1 MTIPSSDPDDASKT
15 AASLLSE
22 GLTALIRSITDHAA
36 IAQAREDIAAVRT
49 ALDSLNL
56 KVERQAVDDRDQRRL
71 LGDQLANL
79 AGALD
84 RLVTHLEGLSTLMAE
99 MLERL
104 SSPPGTGP
112 IAPVVVEPAFL
123 PGGEGLTVVFTGVPG
138 FQSLMDIQK
147 AFTALPSVAS
157 ASVERYQEGDSRIL
171 VALGAP
177 VTGSELVKAIGEGAG
192 LNASIEEARPETS
205 RLRLKISNLSP

>member
-1 MTIPSSDPDDASKT
+1 M

-22 GLTALIRSITDHAA
+22 GLAALVRSMTDRGA
-36 IAQAREDIAAVRT
+36 IAEARGDIAAVRA
-49 ALDSLNL
+49 ALESLNL
-56 KVERQAVDDRDQRRL
+56 KIERQAAEDRDQRRL

-104 SSPPGTGP
+104 SSPPGT
-112 IAPVVVEPAFL
+112 APLAPALLEPAFM
-123 PGGEGLTVVFTGVPG
+123 PGGEGVTVAFAGVPG

-147 AFTALPSVAS
+147 AFTALPAVAS
-157 ASVERYQEGDSRIL
+157 ASVERYQEGDSRVL
-171 VALGAP
+171 VALQAP
-177 VTGSELVKAIGEGAG
+177 VTGSEFVKAIRDGAG
-192 LNASIEEARPETS
+192 L
-205 RLRLKISNLSP
+205 

>member
-1 MTIPSSDPDDASKT
+1 MTIQPTGAEDPSRQ

-22 GLTALIRSITDHAA
+22 GLTALVRSMTDHAA
-36 IAQAREDIAAVRT
+36 IAEAREDVAAVRA
-49 ALDSLNL
+49 ALDALNL
-56 KVERQAVDDRDQRRL
+56 KVERQAAEDRDQRRL

-104 SSPPGTGP
+104 S
-112 IAPVVVEPAFL
+112 APSGKPTAASMAEPAFV
-123 PGGEGLTVVFTGVPG
+123 PGSEGVTVALAGVPG

-147 AFTALPSVAS
+147 ALTTLSGVTS

-171 VALGAP
+171 VALRAP
-177 VTGSELVKAIGEGAG
+177 VTSSELVSAIRDGTG
-192 LNASIEEARPETS
+192 LAASVEEARPETN
-205 RLRLKISNLSP
+205 RLKLKISPASR

>member
-1 MTIPSSDPDDASKT
+1 MTIQPTGAEDPSRQ

-22 GLTALIRSITDHAA
+22 GLTALVRSMTDHAA
-36 IAQAREDIAAVRT
+36 IAEAREDVAAVRA
-49 ALDSLNL
+49 ALDALNL
-56 KVERQAVDDRDQRRL
+56 KVERQAAEDRDQRRL

-104 SSPPGTGP
+104 S
-112 IAPVVVEPAFL
+112 APSGKPTVASTAEPAFI
-123 PGGEGLTVVFTGVPG
+123 PGNEGVTVALAGVPG

-147 AFTALPSVAS
+147 ALATLPGVTS

-171 VALGAP
+171 VALRGP
-177 VTGSELVKAIGEGAG
+177 VTSSELLTAIRDGAG
-192 LNASIEEARPETS
+192 LDASVDEARPETN
-205 RLRLKISNLSP
+205 RLKLKISPPSR

>member
-1 MTIPSSDPDDASKT
+1 M
-15 AASLLSE
+15 
-22 GLTALIRSITDHAA
+22 TDHAA
-36 IAQAREDIAAVRT
+36 IAEAREDIAAVRT
-49 ALDSLNL
+49 ALDALNL
-56 KVERQAVDDRDQRRL
+56 KVDRQAAEDRDQRRL

-104 SSPPGTGP
+104 ASPSGTSS
-112 IAPVVVEPAFL
+112 IAPAAAVAVGEPVFV
-123 PGGEGLTVVFTGVPG
+123 PGGEGVTVALAGVPG

-147 AFTALPSVAS
+147 ALTASISVAS

-171 VALGAP
+171 VVLQGP
-177 VTGSELVKAIGEGAG
+177 VRASEIVRAIREGAG
-192 LNASIEEARPETS
+192 LNATIEEARPETN
-205 RLRLKISNLSP
+205 RLKLKISNPSR